1 MFIQACIGRQF
12 VCTWLVG
19 WCLQE
24 SSWKFC
30 VLADLTGVAG
40 QLSLGGWVAERLP
53 EQLASWLAGYRSNV
67 CWANCEWEHLMWV
80 TGQWWAHLRV
90 HCVCVCDCVYVHL
103 TSLCTCVAVGQ
114 WSQSICRAGSFSL
127 SFNSTVWSWKRC
139 CSDQLTLLDMPS
151 LSLSLSHCVIWS
163 AIEGGVWCGGWTL
176 QPRLSDWTE
185 RKNSRDAGCV
195 CVCVCTTGMWVLPT
209 EKEPGVLIW
218 PLPGW
223 PFTPQDKLFVSTEPK
238 PMGEHACGCLWV
250 CVCAFAYVCVS
261 VY

>member
-114 WSQSICRAGSFSL
+114 WSQSICRAGRFSL

-195 CVCVCTTGMWVLPT
+195 CVCVYDWYVGLANRERAWGSYLTSPRMTFHPSRQAL
-209 EKEPGVLIW
+209 
-218 PLPGW
+218 
-223 PFTPQDKLFVSTEPK
+223 
-238 PMGEHACGCLWV
+238 
-250 CVCAFAYVCVS
+250 CVHWA
-261 VY
+261 